1 MKILFVQTT
10 ITRYMHPLLE
20 KIADFGHTLVML
32 IPEVAETGKAVKG
45 AESTSCKYQVVKSP
59 TKKMWY
65 GKSGYPQLQ
74 SILAEQKPDILLIG
88 WPYFMQL
95 YFQKGIFK
103 TLKNNNIRLILRE
116 IPFQV
121 CPNGNISWY
130 NDNPIIDEN
139 MAVKSHGLMFRLR
152 MRLLMRVRKFLYSKA
167 DAAICYCSE
176 GKHILPTYGIKP
188 DNIFVTGN
196 CTDTDT
202 LYNVKQSVEVA
213 EPLLPKRTRILHIG
227 RLVKWKRVDLLINA
241 FKTVLQQHP
250 DVELAIVGSGPEE
263 ENLKNQAITLG
274 ITDNV
279 KFYGAVYDE
288 FTLGR
293 YMYESTIYVLAGMG
307 GLSINDAMT
316 YGLPV
321 IVSICDGTEK
331 DLVEDGVNGFF
342 FKNGDSVDL
351 AAKINAVLADSERT
365 KTMGEKSELI
375 IRERFTISKV
385 AENFHNAF
393 RSLAIP

>member
-20 KIADFGHTLVML
+20 KISDLGHTLVML
-32 IPEVAETGKAVKG
+32 VPEVAETGKAVKNT
-45 AESTSCKYQVVKSP
+45 ESTSCKYQVVKSP

-74 SILAEQKPDILLIG
+74 SILTTQKPDILLIG

-95 YFQKGIFK
+95 YFQKGIVK
-103 TLKNNNIRLILRE
+103 TLKQNNIRLILRE

-152 MRLLMRVRKFLYSKA
+152 MRLLMRVRKYLYSRA

-176 GKHILPTYGIKP
+176 GKRILPSYGIKP
-188 DNIFVTGN
+188 EKIFVTGN

-202 LYNVKQSVEVA
+202 LYNVKQSVEAA
-213 EPLLPKRTRILHIG
+213 EPMLPKRTRLLHIG
-227 RLVKWKRVDLLINA
+227 RLVKWKRVDLLIDA

-250 DVELAIVGSGPEE
+250 DAELAVVGSGPEE
-263 ENLKNQAITLG
+263 EDLKNQAITLG
-274 ITDNV
+274 IADNV
-279 KFYGAVYDE
+279 KFCGAVYDE

-331 DLVEDGVNGFF
+331 DLVEDGVNGYF

-351 AAKINAVLADSERT
+351 AAKINAVLADSEHT
-365 KTMGEKSELI
+365 KTMGKNSELI

-393 RSLAIP
+393 CSLAIP

>member
-1 MKILFVQTT
+1 M
-10 ITRYMHPLLE
+10 
-20 KIADFGHTLVML
+20 
-32 IPEVAETGKAVKG
+32 
-45 AESTSCKYQVVKSP
+45 
-59 TKKMWY
+59 
-65 GKSGYPQLQ
+65 
-74 SILAEQKPDILLIG
+74 
-88 WPYFMQL
+88 
-95 YFQKGIFK
+95 
-103 TLKNNNIRLILRE
+103 
-116 IPFQV
+116 
-121 CPNGNISWY
+121 
-130 NDNPIIDEN
+130 
-139 MAVKSHGLMFRLR
+139 
-152 MRLLMRVRKFLYSKA
+152 
-167 DAAICYCSE
+167 
-176 GKHILPTYGIKP
+176 
-188 DNIFVTGN
+188 
-196 CTDTDT
+196 
-202 LYNVKQSVEVA
+202 
-213 EPLLPKRTRILHIG
+213 HIG

-351 AAKINAVLADSERT
+351 AAKIIAVLSDPQRT
-365 KTMGEKSELI
+365 KTMGAIYRQIVSE
-375 IRERFTISKV
+375 
-385 AENFHNAF
+385 
-393 RSLAIP
+393 

>member
-202 LYNVKQSVEVA
+202 LYNVKQSVEAA

-351 AAKINAVLADSERT
+351 AAKINAVLSDPQRT